1 MATVNQG
8 MSVKEI
14 EQIVAQRVANA
25 IETIAIYETKTNMA
39 RKIPGPKAKPRP
51 SMAKL
56 KAERQ
61 AENKRKLDNNN
72 QTQQQSPKRQ
82 KVAQAYVAGTGERKE
97 YAGSLPLCNQCKF
110 HHNGPCT
117 IKCGDCKGFGHITR
131 NCRTPTATRNQ
142 RTPTCS
148 ESGGL
153 GHYKCVNMNWKG
165 KAYEYSS
172 AMTSNINI

>member
-61 AENKRKLDNNN
+61 AKNKRKLDNNN

-97 YAGSLPLCNQCKF
+97 YAGSLPL
-110 HHNGPCT
+110 
-117 IKCGDCKGFGHITR
+117 
-131 NCRTPTATRNQ
+131 TPTATRNQ

-165 KAYEYSS
+165 KAYEDSN